1 MIDLLFWRSYIN
13 DSAIFLFFVFGFG
26 LIGVSFVFIWCALFY
41 IGIWIFLYWWKVF
54 ILLSFFSLFLS
65 FFFFFFVASSS
76 FLVYFM
82 EKVPLKFH
90 ISCKTTFCVGHI
102 NGSDSFDLLEGLFIF
117 VSLSK
122 FMDKRLRPIC
132 EKDIFL
138 VKFPWKG
145 SSI

>member
-1 MIDLLFWRSYIN
+1 MI
-13 DSAIFLFFVFGFG
+13 AQFFFFFGFG

-65 FFFFFFVASSS
+65 FFFFVASSS

-82 EKVPLKFH
+82 KKLPLKFH
-90 ISCKTTFCVGHI
+90 ISCKTRFCVGHI
-102 NGSDSFDLLEGLFIF
+102 NGSDSFDMLEGLFIF

-138 VKFPWKG
+138 IKFPCKG

>member
-1 MIDLLFWRSYIN
+1 MIDLLFWRSYID
-13 DSAIFLFFVFGFG
+13 DSAIFGGFFFGFG

-54 ILLSFFSLFLS
+54 ILLSFF
-65 FFFFFFVASSS
+65 FFFFTSSY

-82 EKVPLKFH
+82 KKLPLKFH
-90 ISCKTTFCVGHI
+90 ISCKTRFCVGHI
-102 NGSDSFDLLEGLFIF
+102 NGSDSFDMLEGLFIF

-138 VKFPWKG
+138 IKFPCKG

>member
-1 MIDLLFWRSYIN
+1 MIDLLFWRSYID
-13 DSAIFLFFVFGFG
+13 DSAIFGGFFFGFG

-65 FFFFFFVASSS
+65 FFFFVASSS

-82 EKVPLKFH
+82 KKLPLKFH
-90 ISCKTTFCVGHI
+90 ISCKTRFCVGHI
-102 NGSDSFDLLEGLFIF
+102 NGSDSFDMLEGLFIF

-138 VKFPWKG
+138 IKFPCKG

>member
-1 MIDLLFWRSYIN
+1 MIDLLFWRSYID
-13 DSAIFLFFVFGFG
+13 DSAIFGGFFFGFG

-65 FFFFFFVASSS
+65 FFFFVASSS

-82 EKVPLKFH
+82 KKLPLKFH
-90 ISCKTTFCVGHI
+90 ISCKTRFCVGHI

-138 VKFPWKG
+138 IKFPCKG

>member
-1 MIDLLFWRSYIN
+1 MIAQLFCFLFLVLGWLVLVLFSFDVRFFILVFESFYIGGK
-13 DSAIFLFFVFGFG
+13 FLFFF
-26 LIGVSFVFIWCALFY
+26 LF
-41 IGIWIFLYWWKVF
+41 FP
-54 ILLSFFSLFLS
+54 FSFLS
-65 FFFFFFVASSS
+65 FFFFVASSS

-132 EKDIFL
+132 EKDICL